1 MSEKS
6 EIDYSVKQEFSVNS
20 PVVDLIK
27 AVDYIINSIGIAM
40 SSSGNPS
47 VKTDPDERV
56 AGLTNTYLKP
66 TRIGRKAVI
75 GNTAFFYGRKFDL
88 LPAAYEIVSFDA
100 PVDIFSFV
108 ENRIRETLTD
118 YMSIQREIYML
129 NVDIKDGV
137 IADLAKIGFDD
148 EFSYLSH
155 NAIFT
160 FGDLSKIIHNLLDTS
175 L

>member
-1 MSEKS
+1 MAKKS
-6 EIDYSVKQEFSVNS
+6 KINHSFKQEFSATA
-20 PVVDLIK
+20 PVVDLI
-27 AVDYIINSIGIAM
+27 ACVDYILNSLDIAT
-40 SSSGNPS
+40 SSSGSPS
-47 VKTDPDERV
+47 VKNNPDERV

-88 LPAAYEIVSFDA
+88 LPAAYEIVPFDA

-108 ENRIRETLTD
+108 ETRIRETLSD

-129 NVDIKDGV
+129 NADIRDGV
-137 IADLAKIGFDD
+137 ITDLAKIGFDD
-148 EFSYLSH
+148 EFSYLSN

-160 FGDLSKIIHNLLDTS
+160 FGDLSKIIHNLLETA
-175 L
+175 

>member
-1 MSEKS
+1 MAEKS
-6 EIDYSVKQEFSVNS
+6 EINNSVKQELSATA

-27 AVDYIINSIGIAM
+27 AVDYILNSLGIAI
-40 SSSGNPS
+40 SSFDTS
-47 VKTDPDERV
+47 VRNNSDARV

-75 GNTAFFYGRKFDL
+75 GNTVFFYGRKFDL

-108 ENRIRETLTD
+108 ENRIRDTLTD

-129 NVDIKDGV
+129 NVDIRDGV
-137 IADLAKIGFDD
+137 ITDLAKIGFDD
-148 EFSYLSH
+148 EFTYLSN

-160 FGDLSKIIHNLLDTS
+160 FGDLSKIIHSLLEDA
-175 L
+175 

>member
-1 MSEKS
+1 MAEKP
-6 EIDYSVKQEFSVNS
+6 ERNHSVKQEFSVEA
-20 PVVDLIK
+20 PVVDLIE
-27 AVDYIINSIGIAM
+27 AVDYILNSLGIAL
-40 SSSGNPS
+40 SSFASPS
-47 VKTDPDERV
+47 VKNAPDERV
-56 AGLTNTYLKP
+56 AGLTNTYLRP

-75 GNTAFFYGRKFDL
+75 GNTVFFYGRKFDL

-108 ENRIRETLTD
+108 EDRIRETLTD